1 MIVHFCSRVHMPTVT
16 YLRLDG
22 SVPANSR
29 HGLVHRYLTYI
40 LYQQIHVCSDLIL
53 IPLLIFFS

>member
-1 MIVHFCSRVHMPTVT
+1 MIVNFCSRVHMPTVT

-29 HGLVHRYLTYI
+29 HGLVHRYVTYYI
-40 LYQQIHVCSDLIL
+40 ISAYIMCIQI
-53 IPLLIFFS
+53 